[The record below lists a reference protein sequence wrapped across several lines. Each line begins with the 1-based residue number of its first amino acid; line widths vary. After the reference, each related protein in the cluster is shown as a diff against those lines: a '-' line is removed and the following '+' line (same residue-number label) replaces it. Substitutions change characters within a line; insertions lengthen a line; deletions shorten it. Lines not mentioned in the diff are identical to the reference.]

1 MNHPDG
7 PTPAE
12 LLMELI
18 ADDLKSTLK
27 PTEPQTMFKH
37 IQLAVNPDSDGT
49 PEAMREIRFAFATF
63 ELYGALYLCLRTL
76 ERLERITPDEVAAID
91 AARYALTA
99 ATGEEP

>member
-7 PTPAE
+7 LTPAE

-18 ADDLKSTLK
+18 ADDLK

-37 IQLAVNPDSDGT
+37 IQLAINPDSDGT
-49 PEAMREIRFAFATF
+49 PEAMKEIRFAFAAF
-63 ELYGALYLCLRTL
+63 ELYEALHLCLRTL
-76 ERLERITPDEVAAID
+76 ERLERITSDEVAAID